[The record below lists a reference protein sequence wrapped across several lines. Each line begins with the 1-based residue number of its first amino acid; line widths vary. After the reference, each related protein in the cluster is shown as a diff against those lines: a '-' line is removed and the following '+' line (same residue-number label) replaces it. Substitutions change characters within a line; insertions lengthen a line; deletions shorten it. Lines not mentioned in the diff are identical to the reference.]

1 MVLRPRCGEW
11 SVGCRVRFVNVL
23 GCDLGGT
30 HARLRVAR
38 CGASACPQTIV
49 ERYFRS
55 ADYPGLE
62 PVMTEFFAA
71 HRLDPADI
79 AYTCVAV
86 AGPVHNLGAEQ
97 RCQLTNLP
105 WVVDSGALTAALGLA
120 RVELINDFEAIG
132 YGLDALPSDGLLT
145 LQVGEPLA
153 RAPRALIGA
162 GTGLGQALLVWE
174 NDGYRVIATEGG
186 HVDFAPT
193 DDVQVALL
201 QHLRAQ
207 MGRVSYEDV
216 LSGPGLERIFH
227 FLQTESEQ
235 PGEPLLVPADEPEL
249 AAAIGRAAVEK
260 EHVLAAAAVTLFVD
274 IYGAQAGNLAL
285 TAMARG
291 GVFIAGGIA
300 PKLGALLAS
309 ERFLQ
314 SFRAKGR
321 MTHLM
326 PKFPLHLVRQT
337 DAGLAGATR
346 LSCQRVARL
355 AAQS

>member
-1 MVLRPRCGEW
+1 M
-11 SVGCRVRFVNVL
+11 NVL

-30 HARLRVAR
+30 HARLRLAR
-38 CGASACPQTIV
+38 CSSSVGAQTIL
-49 ERYFRS
+49 ERYYRS

-71 HRLDPADI
+71 HHLDAADI
-79 AYTCVAV
+79 AYSCVAV
-86 AGPVHNLGAEQ
+86 AGPVQDLGAEQ

-105 WVVDSGALTAALGLA
+105 WLVDSAALKAALGLA
-120 RVELINDFEAIG
+120 RVELINDFEAVG
-132 YGLDALPSDGLLT
+132 YGLDALPADDLLT
-145 LQVGEPLA
+145 LQVGEPLP

-193 DDVQVALL
+193 DDIQVALL
-201 QHLRAQ
+201 QHLRAE

-227 FLQTESEQ
+227 FLQAESEH
-235 PGEPLLVPADEPEL
+235 PGDPLLVPADEPEL
-249 AAAIGRAAVEK
+249 AAAIGRAAVGQ
-260 EHVLAAAAVTLFVD
+260 EHMLAAAAVALFVD

-321 MTHLM
+321 MAHLM
-326 PKFPLHLVRQT
+326 PKFPLHVVRQP
-337 DAGLAGATR
+337 DVGLAGATR
-346 LSCQRVARL
+346 LSCQRGARL
-355 AAQS
+355 AAQP

>member
-1 MVLRPRCGEW
+1 MK
-11 SVGCRVRFVNVL
+11 VL

-30 HARLRVAR
+30 HARLRLAR
-38 CGASACPQTIV
+38 CGAGACHQTMV

-62 PVMTEFFAA
+62 PVMTEFFTA
-71 HRLDPADI
+71 HDLDPADI

-86 AGPVHNLGAEQ
+86 AGPVQHRGAEQ

-105 WVVDSGALTAALGLA
+105 WVVDSAALTAALGLVQ
-120 RVELINDFEAIG
+120 VELINDFEAVG
-132 YGLDALPSDGLLT
+132 YGLDALTADDLLT
-145 LQVGEPLA
+145 LQAGEPVA
-153 RAPRALIGA
+153 TAPRALIGA

-201 QHLRAQ
+201 QYLRAQ

-227 FLQTESEQ
+227 FLQEQSEH
-235 PGEPLLVPADEPEL
+235 PGEPLQVPADEPEL
-249 AAAIGRAAVEK
+249 AAAIGRAAVDQA
-260 EHVLAAAAVTLFVD
+260 HGLAAAAVALFVD

-300 PKLGALLAS
+300 PKLGSLLAS
-309 ERFLQ
+309 ERFLRP
-314 SFRAKGR
+314 FRAKGR

-326 PKFPLHLVRQT
+326 PKFPLHVVRQT
-337 DAGLAGATR
+337 DVGLAGATR
-346 LSCQRVARL
+346 LSCQRLARL
-355 AAQS
+355 AAQP